1 VSGAASAASA
11 TASIARPVLNAAGSA
26 FHAASETAASGAGML
41 LAGEASSAELAGF
54 LGLGAGTLALA
65 VPAAAVATSAA
76 IVGAGL
82 AAVQLTHAAGSI
94 FHNANAQAMP
104 SAQASAAHAIAYGTA
119 PVSTE
124 ELNRRPAK
132 KRALSPGRPSHS
144 SQPSGIMEPIRP
156 NLIHHGPAAAAAERP
171 NVLQPPAGR
180 HARNV
185 RPRTHLIQVGRP
197 TAEEDSDVEVSGS
210 SVPEYH
216 PEAWWRE
223 NASAKEMRNALT
235 QYGVNR
241 DTFIWKDKEFL
252 LRLLLETQRRH
263 YGK

>member
-1 VSGAASAASA
+1 
-11 TASIARPVLNAAGSA
+11 
-26 FHAASETAASGAGML
+26 
-41 LAGEASSAELAGF
+41 
-54 LGLGAGTLALA
+54 
-65 VPAAAVATSAA
+65 
-76 IVGAGL
+76 
-82 AAVQLTHAAGSI
+82 
-94 FHNANAQAMP
+94 MP

-132 KRALSPGRPSHS
+132 KRPLSPMRPALHYA
-144 SQPSGIMEPIRP
+144 PT
-156 NLIHHGPAAAAAERP
+156 GPAAAAAVDTHRP
-171 NVLQPPAGR
+171 NVMQPPAPGR

-185 RPRTHLIQVGRP
+185 RPRRHVIQVGRP

-216 PEAWWRE
+216 PEAWWRQ

-235 QYGVNR
+235 QYGVDRN
-241 DTFIWKDKEFL
+241 TFIWKDKEFL